1 MNFTDEFEI
10 FVKNDHFVVAA
21 NVEVLRDGANNEYFI
36 DIIEVF
42 DMDNNVVETTFEE
55 DELFKERIICRLE
68 DQFKYP
74 EEREMDLD

>member
-10 FVKNDHFVVAA
+10 TVKNELFIIAA
-21 NVEVLRDGANNEYFI
+21 NIEVVRDGVIDDFYI

-42 DMDNNVVETTFEE
+42 DIDNNVVETTFEQ
-55 DELFKERIICRLE
+55 DELFKERIACMLTDRFNE
-68 DQFKYP
+68 P

>member
-10 FVKNDHFVVAA
+10 IVKNELFIIAA
-21 NVEVLRDGANNEYFI
+21 NIEVVRDGAIDDFYI

-42 DMDNNVVETTFEE
+42 DIDNNVVETTFEQ
-55 DELFKERIICRLE
+55 DELFKERIACMLTDRLNE
-68 DQFKYP
+68 P